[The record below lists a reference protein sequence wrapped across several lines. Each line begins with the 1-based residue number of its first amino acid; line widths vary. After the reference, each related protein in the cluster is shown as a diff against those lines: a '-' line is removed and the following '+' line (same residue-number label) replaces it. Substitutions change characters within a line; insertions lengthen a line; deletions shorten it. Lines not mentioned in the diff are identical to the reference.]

1 MARMHA
7 RRRGKSGSTRPL
19 VTENPEWVPIG
30 EKEIEELIVKLA
42 KDGSTSSRIGITLR
56 DQYGVPSVKL
66 ATGKSIL
73 EVMREHDQ
81 EPKLPED
88 MTSLMKKAVNLN
100 QHLLENAKDE
110 SNRRNMQLIE
120 SKIRRLTKYYKEKGV
135 LPSDWKYSIKTA
147 ELQIE

>member
-19 VTENPEWVPIG
+19 VTENPDWVPIG

-42 KDGSTSSRIGITLR
+42 KDGATSSRIGMILR

-66 ATGKSIL
+66 ATGRSIL
-73 EVMREHDQ
+73 EVMREQDQ

-110 SNRRNMQLIE
+110 SKRRNMQLIE
-120 SKIRRLTKYYKEKGV
+120 SKIRRLAKYYKDKGV

>member
-19 VTENPEWVPIG
+19 VTENPDWVPIG

-42 KDGSTSSRIGITLR
+42 KDGATSSRIGMILR

-66 ATGKSIL
+66 ATGRSIL
-73 EVMREHDQ
+73 EVMREQDQ

-120 SKIRRLTKYYKEKGV
+120 SKIRRLAKYYKDKGV

>member
-19 VTENPEWVPIG
+19 VTENPDWVPIG

-42 KDGSTSSRIGITLR
+42 KDGATSSKIGMILR

-73 EVMREHDQ
+73 EVMREQDQ
-81 EPKLPED
+81 ESKLPED

-120 SKIRRLTKYYKEKGV
+120 SKIRRLAKYYKDKGV

>member
-42 KDGSTSSRIGITLR
+42 KDGTTSSRIGMILR

-73 EVMREHDQ
+73 EVMREQDQ

-110 SNRRNMQLIE
+110 SNRRNMHLIE
-120 SKIRRLTKYYKEKGV
+120 SKIRRLAKYYKDKGV